1 MTAWSLCTSREST
14 VRRDR
19 PLPKAPAGEP
29 GTSSAI
35 RTHQLPIF
43 INVLIS
49 KNVPTPCGLAAGD
62 LELTKRCVHAAPAGL
77 QAPGTHTGPRSP
89 SAEPGLRDEGGE
101 VVPASPSGEGAASAS
116 GPGLWAS
123 EGSSCVPAV
132 CPTRLPAPLPRLSL
146 HLCLLQG
153 LGCGHPSPG
162 LPLPWIRLELPPDL
176 QVRFQAPGKREQ
188 PRFLSLT
195 RGPRALCTGRTW
207 LGGRSEVHP
216 RGPAASPRGPPQRP
230 WGGSPQGWAC
240 RSVCGRQPRESL

>member
-1 MTAWSLCTSREST
+1 MTALSRCTSREST

-62 LELTKRCVHAAPAGL
+62 LELTKWCVHAAPAGL

-89 SAEPGLRDEGGE
+89 SAEPGLQGRGGRGG
-101 VVPASPSGEGAASAS
+101 PRGEGAASAS

-146 HLCLLQG
+146 QLCLLQG
-153 LGCGHPSPG
+153 LGCAHRSPG
-162 LPLPWIRLELPPDL
+162 LLLPWTRLELSCDL
-176 QVRFQAPGKREQ
+176 EVRFQAPEKREQ
-188 PRFLSLT
+188 PRFLSLPG
-195 RGPRALCTGRTW
+195 GPRALCTGRIW
-207 LGGRSEVHP
+207 LRGRSEVHP
-216 RGPAASPRGPPQRP
+216 RGPAASRLGPPQRP

-240 RSVCGRQPRESL
+240 RSGCGRQPRECL